1 MTLRYVDSFDHYVT
15 ADITTKWTTKQST
28 PTISASNGRRS
39 TACLRCN
46 AGVVNYVSKT
56 IDAQA
61 TWIVGFAFKA
71 GTLPASSSMALVA
84 LLDGSTLHVDLRL
97 KSNGTLEITRNA
109 TVLGATTFALS
120 TGVFYYIEFKAFIHD
135 TTGTA
140 EVKVDG
146 SSKLALTSQDT
157 RNAGNAS
164 ADVIRLGQITTTDN
178 NTYDFDDFY
187 ACDGAGSTNNNFLGD
202 CRVDAFA
209 PNGAGNTTQLTR
221 GGTDSGANW
230 SQVDEAAPNA
240 DTDYNEHATV
250 ANKDTYACAN
260 MSHTPSSIFGVQ
272 ILASAKKDDAGAK
285 SIATVTRSGTTDFD
299 GATQA
304 LSTSYLYYSDIREV
318 DPNTS
323 AAWTKT
329 NFDASEHGVKVAA

>member
-1 MTLRYVDSFDHYVT
+1 MALRFVDSFDHYVT
-15 ADITTKWTTKQST
+15 ADLGEKWT
-28 PTISASNGRRS
+28 SASSITINSGSGRRG
-39 TACLRCN
+39 TASAQGGVN
-46 AGVVNYVSKT
+46 ALLTKT
-56 IDAQA
+56 LDAQA
-61 TWIVGFAFKA
+61 TWIVGLAFKISNLPGTTNELIELLDVGSLQCELQLLPD
-71 GTLPASSSMALVA
+71 GTL
-84 LLDGSTLHVDLRL
+84 R
-97 KSNGTLEITRNA
+97 ITRNG
-109 TVLGATTFALS
+109 TTLGTSTFALS
-120 TGVFYYIEFKAFIHD
+120 AGVYYYIEFKVFINN

-157 RNAGNAS
+157 QNTANATANQ
-164 ADVIRLGQITTTDN
+164 VRLRVPDSN
-178 NTYDFDDFY
+178 SNFDDLY
-187 ACDGAGSTNNNFLGD
+187 ICDGAGSTNNNFLGD
-202 CRVDAFA
+202 CRVDYYA

-230 SQVDEAAPNA
+230 SQTDEAAPND

-250 ANKDTYACAN
+250 GNKDTYAFGN